1 MILTRVS
8 IFHAFGLAEDRNTVI
23 VLVDAIVDA
32 QLIFSLTVITIAI
45 SGAIISFQE
54 AILLSHYWHTALIN
68 IYALILAN
76 LTEAFSRLP
85 YAFDPP
91 EETIFL
97 TDHRNAIII
106 LIDAVID
113 SQLIIWCAFLI
124 ACC

>member
-1 MILTRVS
+1 MACVS
-8 IFHAFGLAEDRNTVI
+8 IFHAFSLAEDRNTVI
-23 VLVDAIVDA
+23 VLADAIVDT

-76 LTEAFSRLP
+76 LTEAFSGLP
-85 YAFDPP
+85 YTFDPP
-91 EETIFL
+91 KETIFL